1 LEKLRQSDS
10 TSDLEDEIE
19 FEAAEPVSAEAVIEE
34 FSEEEA
40 VEAPEPLS
48 MVTGDATAKLSVARA
63 TLNAGEL
70 DDALEIYRDLL
81 EEPAAVSEIIASL
94 TDVLD
99 QYQDQPAVYELLG
112 DAQMRDGQLNR
123 ALDAYRA
130 ALEKM

>member
-1 LEKLRQSDS
+1 
-10 TSDLEDEIE
+10 
-19 FEAAEPVSAEAVIEE
+19 
-34 FSEEEA
+34 
-40 VEAPEPLS
+40 
-48 MVTGDATAKLSVARA
+48 
-63 TLNAGEL
+63 
-70 DDALEIYRDLL
+70 LL